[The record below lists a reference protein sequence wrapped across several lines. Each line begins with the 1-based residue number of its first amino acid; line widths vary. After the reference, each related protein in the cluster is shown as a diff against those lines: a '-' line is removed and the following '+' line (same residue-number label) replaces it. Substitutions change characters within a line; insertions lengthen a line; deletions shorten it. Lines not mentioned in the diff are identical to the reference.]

1 MYLPIN
7 MQLWCI
13 VIYFMYPNGN
23 GSVELLIITHSDQ
36 KTLLQVKHDFPFNN
50 HLEHND
56 EMVQK

>member
-1 MYLPIN
+1 
-7 MQLWCI
+7 
-13 VIYFMYPNGN
+13 MYPNGN